1 MNSQKTENLLN
12 LALDSTEEE
21 RKKSLNLQVGYE
33 PGERTWEL
41 IIRYDQSG
49 DTLPPELEQVV
60 PLSYGYGIIRVP
72 ESEIEKLAAL
82 ETVEYIEK
90 PKRLFFSVNRGK
102 IASCF
107 LGVAGMTER
116 SAQEGE
122 TPDGGPRP

>member
-1 MNSQKTENLLN
+1 M
-12 LALDSTEEE
+12 
-21 RKKSLNLQVGYE
+21 GYD

-90 PKRLFFSVNRGK
+90 PKRLLFFRKPGK
-102 IASCF
+102 NCLLLS
-107 LGVAGMTER
+107 GSDR
-116 SAQEGE
+116 RDRKKR
-122 TPDGGPRP
+122 PGGRDS